1 MGRWGREADR
11 EREWEEMRKK
21 VEEKQ
26 EQKEKQKEGDAIK
39 VSHPQLE
46 CGPPYL
52 LHVVCLMTL
61 RDCFTN
67 CDCFTN

>member
-1 MGRWGREADR
+1 MLWLDIAVLPHSDMGRWGREADR

-52 LHVVCLMTL
+52 ITVHVVC
-61 RDCFTN
+61 
-67 CDCFTN
+67 